1 MYTGRLVYI
10 NNSYTISFLGA
21 FLTGTVA
28 VSNLAGIHQS
38 PGSYIIEMTAFPM
51 HEMHILFPYIG
62 IVSPNR
68 VYISLSVLW
77 RVYLY
82 GYYRPQT
89 KFRTR

>member
-10 NNSYTISFLGA
+10 NMSYTISFLGV
-21 FLTGTVA
+21 FLTGSVA

-38 PGSYIIEMTAFPM
+38 PGSDIIAMTAFPM
-51 HEMHILFPYIG
+51 HQMHILFSYIG
-62 IVSPNR
+62 SVSPNR
-68 VYISLSVLW
+68 VYISLSELW

-82 GYYRPQT
+82 GYYRPHT